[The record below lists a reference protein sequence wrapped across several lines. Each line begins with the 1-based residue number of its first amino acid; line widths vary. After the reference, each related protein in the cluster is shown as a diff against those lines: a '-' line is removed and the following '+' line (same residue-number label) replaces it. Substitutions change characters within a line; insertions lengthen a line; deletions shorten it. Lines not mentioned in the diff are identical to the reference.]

1 MHLSTEP
8 SGKSSSSRS
17 IKPRHLV
24 WSPQAGPQHAL
35 VHCPYPEIFF
45 GGARGG
51 GKTDGVLGKWAL
63 KEKRYGAHFNARM
76 FRKATTTSEDA
87 IERAK
92 EIFIPLGAKYNES
105 KLTFRMPHGGRVGFG
120 YLDNVKDAE
129 AQQGKNLTDVWIEEA
144 GQYADPAAIDKLQGA
159 LRSAH
164 GVPVQMI
171 LTANPGGA
179 GQGWIR
185 ERYKLVP
192 FPHGPKIVDRALP
205 DGGVHRMAVIPS
217 RLSDNRILIDSDP
230 SYASRLQLVGSGKLV
245 KAWLGGDWSSVEGA
259 FFDEWDED
267 RHVVVPFA
275 IPPDWLRFRSMDWGS
290 AKPFS
295 VGWWTV
301 AGDDYRLPSVG
312 GLEGL
317 ATIPRGALVRYREWY
332 GCQPGQPNTGLKLT
346 ADQVGAGIAERERGE
361 KVSYGVLDPAAF
373 AQDGGPSIAERMQR
387 WSDPARGLKGPI
399 FRPADNKRVPR
410 DGAMGGWDAMRSR
423 MLGEDGRPMLY
434 VFSTCRDFIRTVPM
448 LQHDAHR
455 AEDLDTSAEDH
466 VADEARYGCMS
477 RPWVA
482 KAKPPTQSQKSGY
495 TSSRSSGGA
504 SWRV

>member
-1 MHLSTEP
+1 MD
-8 SGKSSSSRS
+8 
-17 IKPRHLV
+17 
-24 WSPQAGPQHAL
+24 
-35 VHCPYPEIFF
+35 CPLPEIFF

-92 EIFIPLGAKYNES
+92 EIFIPLGAKFNES
-105 KLTFRMPHGGRVGFG
+105 KLTFRMPHGGRVAFG
-120 YLDNVKDAE
+120 YLDGEKDAE

-144 GQYADPAAIDKLQGA
+144 GQYAQPTAIDKLFGA
-159 LRSAH
+159 LRSSH

-192 FPHGPKIVDRALP
+192 FPMGPKLVERELP
-205 DGGVHRMAVIPS
+205 DGSVHKMAVIPS
-217 RLSDNRILIDSDP
+217 RLSDNRILIESDP
-230 SYASRLQLVGSGKLV
+230 LYASRLQLTGGAKLV

-259 FFDEWDED
+259 FFDEWDEAK
-267 RHVVVPFA
+267 HVVAPFA
-275 IPPDWLRFRSMDWGS
+275 IPNDWLRFRSMDWGS

-295 VGWWTV
+295 VGWWAV
-301 AGDDYRLPSVG
+301 AGDDTRVPQPGSVG
-312 GLEGL
+312 GVL
-317 ATIPRGALVRYREWY
+317 TIPRGAMVRYREWY
-332 GCQPGQPNTGLKLT
+332 GCKPGQANVGLKLT
-346 ADQVGAGIAERERGE
+346 AEQVAEGIASREANER
-361 KVSYGVLDPAAF
+361 VAYGVLDPAAF
-373 AQDGGPSIAERMQR
+373 AEDGGPSIAQRMQR
-387 WSDPARGLKGPI
+387 WSDPGHGLKGPA
-399 FRPADNKRVPR
+399 FREADNKRVPR
-410 DGAMGGWDAMRSR
+410 AGAMGGWDAMRQR
-423 MLGEDGRPMLY
+423 LIGEADRPMLY
-434 VFSTCRDFIRTVPM
+434 VFSTCKDFIRTVPM
-448 LQHDAHR
+448 IQHDSSR
-455 AEDLDTSAEDH
+455 PEDLDTDAEDH

-482 KAKPPTQSQKSGY
+482 KTPTAPKANPTGYRSQR
-495 TSSRSSGGA
+495 TSGGG